1 MGELMSFFQVLF
13 SKKIPLFFITLAL
26 WLLVGPSSA
35 WAVPALGALQEVSQP
50 DGSIISIARHG
61 DEAFNYYVDAEG
73 NLVQKDPESNAFRYV
88 VRDSAGAFTLGDWV
102 QPSGVSSLSANNE
115 APKTSAVPVS
125 AADRSAYYELGG
137 LTYMHPNYSAFKRV
151 TPESLSDTSS
161 QNSRALL
168 SEDTDTTKES
178 LPLLVIVVGFSDV
191 PYQDS
196 YDWSDMVYN
205 GKYSVGEFWSEASNK
220 TFTFSK
226 AEENSAY
233 TSSSGDESGQTDQAD
248 QADQADQLSQT
259 DQPDQATSSE
269 ADQNEG
275 LTEDALDEQGGT
287 VTSSVRNT
295 NTKDAINDGVVH
307 VTLDSPHGNW
317 GGVSDDETLGSF
329 LQTLEEALQK
339 AQSQNLVNFSEFDD
353 DKDGT
358 ISNDELAVC
367 FVIAGAE
374 ASFGY
379 SSNTPSI
386 WAHALDEANLDTGAN
401 KVKLNGYIT
410 MGESY
415 YFQNPEIS
423 GDEGLKVKPNST
435 STLCHELGHYLG
447 LPDLYDTS
455 SSSSGEWYMYDPNGL
470 SLMAGGSWRMTSDE
484 FSWENF
490 ENINFVPTRLDP
502 YSRMCLGYIEL
513 DEITEDGNYTVFSQG
528 SSEGYKA
535 FQIKSPH
542 DSNQLYLIELRQF
555 SGFDLGLKGIYTLS
569 GNAPAQNENGGIVVW
584 HIDTEIWNTRGNTID
599 YTEETSDLY
608 NTVNTPDHRPG
619 CTIAY
624 AEVPAEDGTYD
635 LMNGAYWYPF
645 LNRDVAPSLKE
656 YREGVRQPFMYDFKG
671 DKRDDRVDSGIS
683 LSFDNPSS
691 SDTAR
696 ISVSFNQVSIT
707 VLGGSQ
713 EGGEVT
719 IRTLDAPE
727 KEGSQTNDS
736 QVSVPKGSSIE
747 LKATPHAGY
756 HFTGWR
762 ENDTIVNTDS
772 SWRLTANENHV
783 FKALFE
789 PHAFGQDW
797 KTDDSQHWK
806 ECSCGEKDQIEAHS
820 FFWVLDQEPSENQ
833 EGFKHEQCSVCGYQ
847 RSAVEIPALSDSEEQ
862 PLAGSSSKDNATS
875 SSVEKSPQTSDANR
889 VLLWVCAGIAL
900 AAAATMVVALKNIRN
915 KR

>member
-13 SKKIPLFFITLAL
+13 YRKISLFFITLAL

-88 VRDSAGAFTLGDWV
+88 VRDSAGTFTLGDWV

-115 APKTSAVPVS
+115 VPKTSAELAS

-137 LTYMHPNYSAFKRV
+137 STYTHPNYSAFERV

-168 SEDTDTTKES
+168 SENTGTTKDS

-191 PYQDS
+191 PYQNS

-205 GKYSVGEFWSEASNK
+205 GEYSVGKFWSEASNK

-248 QADQADQLSQT
+248 QADQ
-259 DQPDQATSSE
+259 PDQATSSE

-275 LTEDALDEQGGT
+275 LAGDTLDEQGGT
-287 VTSSVRNT
+287 VSSSVRNT
-295 NTKDAINDGVVH
+295 NTKDALNDGVVH

-353 DKDGT
+353 DKDGI

-401 KVKLNGYIT
+401 NVKLNGYIT

-423 GDEGLKVKPNST
+423 GG
-435 STLCHELGHYLG
+435 
-447 LPDLYDTS
+447 
-455 SSSSGEWYMYDPNGL
+455 
-470 SLMAGGSWRMTSDE
+470 
-484 FSWENF
+484 
-490 ENINFVPTRLDP
+490 
-502 YSRMCLGYIEL
+502 
-513 DEITEDGNYTVFSQG
+513 
-528 SSEGYKA
+528 
-535 FQIKSPH
+535 
-542 DSNQLYLIELRQF
+542 
-555 SGFDLGLKGIYTLS
+555 
-569 GNAPAQNENGGIVVW
+569 
-584 HIDTEIWNTRGNTID
+584 
-599 YTEETSDLY
+599 
-608 NTVNTPDHRPG
+608 
-619 CTIAY
+619 
-624 AEVPAEDGTYD
+624 
-635 LMNGAYWYPF
+635 
-645 LNRDVAPSLKE
+645 
-656 YREGVRQPFMYDFKG
+656 
-671 DKRDDRVDSGIS
+671 
-683 LSFDNPSS
+683 
-691 SDTAR
+691 
-696 ISVSFNQVSIT
+696 
-707 VLGGSQ
+707 
-713 EGGEVT
+713 
-719 IRTLDAPE
+719 
-727 KEGSQTNDS
+727 
-736 QVSVPKGSSIE
+736 
-747 LKATPHAGY
+747 
-756 HFTGWR
+756 
-762 ENDTIVNTDS
+762 
-772 SWRLTANENHV
+772 
-783 FKALFE
+783 
-789 PHAFGQDW
+789 
-797 KTDDSQHWK
+797 
-806 ECSCGEKDQIEAHS
+806 
-820 FFWVLDQEPSENQ
+820 
-833 EGFKHEQCSVCGYQ
+833 
-847 RSAVEIPALSDSEEQ
+847 
-862 PLAGSSSKDNATS
+862 
-875 SSVEKSPQTSDANR
+875 
-889 VLLWVCAGIAL
+889 
-900 AAAATMVVALKNIRN
+900 
-915 KR
+915 